1 MPFNQTHPIS
11 FISESIYRFVITQ
24 SSLSAAEMYWCDLE
38 QIENKIEA
46 LIDLG
51 LYYTCHHTSQ
61 GSKYSLVHIMAIICL
76 IAAGYFVEHFCTV
89 FIVYKMF
96 NCIYRQ
102 TILLLWTVLRSCAL
116 ALVILK
122 LEMSWSADAA
132 RAVFQE
138 RICPISCLW

>member
-1 MPFNQTHPIS
+1 MSFNQTHPIS
-11 FISESIYRFVITQ
+11 FISESIYRFVLITQ
-24 SSLSAAEMYWCDLE
+24 SSLSAAEMYWCNLE

-51 LYYTCHHTSQ
+51 LHYTCHHRSQ
-61 GSKYSLVHIMAIICL
+61 GSKYSFVHIMAIICL
-76 IAAGYFVEHFCTV
+76 IAARYFVKHFCTDV
-89 FIVYKMF
+89 IRF
-96 NCIYRQ
+96 NCIYGQ
-102 TILLLWTVLRSCAL
+102 TILLLCTVLRSCAL

-132 RAVFQE
+132 RAVLDE